1 MNCLK
6 IRNALVFDNR
16 KRGFFR
22 GGFTVSGGR
31 FTDLR
36 EPENGTD
43 MDGAMIIP
51 GLVDIHTHGR
61 GGYDFVSATVP
72 QMKEMKRLY
81 AEKGVT
87 AVVPTIASDTL
98 DNMLSAVSRVRES
111 GFRAVHIEGRYLNP
125 KRRGAHR
132 ADLLAPLSSAEVA
145 LFRERAG
152 NMRLH
157 FTAAFELDDD
167 GSFLDAIRSSGATA
181 GLGHTDA
188 DYGTAM
194 KLAENGVR
202 SFTHLFNAMPPVH
215 HRAGGAAAAGLL
227 SDAYTELICD
237 GFHISKPV
245 VLATYKMFGPERMT
259 IISDSIRCAGLPDGR
274 YESGGLDVILKD
286 GAARLPDGTIAGSCA
301 MLWDCVKKA
310 VEFGIPFEDAV
321 RMASRT
327 PAELL
332 GVKKGVIDC
341 GYDADMLIIDEKMNI
356 TAVIIAGEIYC
367 RP

>member
-6 IRNALVFDNR
+6 IRNALVFDNA

-51 GLVDIHTHGR
+51 GLVDVHTHGR

-111 GFRAVHIEGRYLNP
+111 GFRAVHIEGRYLNL

-132 ADLLAPLSSAEVA
+132 EDLLAPLSSAEVA

-157 FTAAFELDDD
+157 FTAAFELDAD
-167 GSFLDAIRSSGATA
+167 GSFLDAIRSRGATA

-237 GFHISKPV
+237 GFHVSPEMISLAGRVKSPERV
-245 VLATYKMFGPERMT
+245 VLIT
-259 IISDSIRCAGLPDGR
+259 DSMEGTGCPDGD
-274 YESGGLDVILKD
+274 YSIAGNPVILRGGRAYTAD
-286 GAARLPDGTIAGSCA
+286 GAIAGST
-301 MLWDCVKKA
+301 LDLIDGVRNYS
-310 VEFGIPFEDAV
+310 EFRNIPFAGAV
-321 RMASRT
+321 PCATSN
-327 PAELL
+327 P
-332 GVKKGVIDC
+332 
-341 GYDADMLIIDEKMNI
+341 ADMIGFSDTGRIEPGFRADFVVLNPDFSVREVYISGNRI
-356 TAVIIAGEIYC
+356 
-367 RP
+367 

>member
-51 GLVDIHTHGR
+51 GLVDVHTHGR

-132 ADLLAPLSSAEVA
+132 EDLLAPLSSAEVA

-157 FTAAFELDDD
+157 FTAAFELDAD
-167 GSFLDAIRSSGATA
+167 GSFLDAIRSGGATA

-194 KLAENGVR
+194 KLAENGIR

-237 GFHISKPV
+237 GFHVSPEMISLAGRVKSPERV
-245 VLATYKMFGPERMT
+245 VLIT
-259 IISDSIRCAGLPDGR
+259 DSMEGTGCLDGDYSIAGNP
-274 YESGGLDVILKD
+274 VILRGGRAYTAD
-286 GAARLPDGTIAGSCA
+286 GAIAGST
-301 MLWDCVKKA
+301 LDLIDGVRNYS
-310 VEFGIPFEDAV
+310 EFRNIPFAGAV
-321 RMASRT
+321 PCATSN
-327 PAELL
+327 P
-332 GVKKGVIDC
+332 
-341 GYDADMLIIDEKMNI
+341 ADMIGLSDTGRIEPGFRADFVVLNPDFSVREVYISGNRI
-356 TAVIIAGEIYC
+356 
-367 RP
+367 

>member
-51 GLVDIHTHGR
+51 GLVDVHTHGR

-111 GFRAVHIEGRYLNP
+111 GFRAVHIEGRYLNL

-132 ADLLAPLSSAEVA
+132 EDLLAPLSSAEVA
-145 LFRERAG
+145 QFRERAG

-157 FTAAFELDDD
+157 FTAAFELDAD

-237 GFHISKPV
+237 GFHVSPEMISLAGRVKSPERV
-245 VLATYKMFGPERMT
+245 VLIT
-259 IISDSIRCAGLPDGR
+259 DSTEGR
-274 YESGGLDVILKD
+274 SV
-286 GAARLPDGTIAGSCA
+286 
-301 MLWDCVKKA
+301 
-310 VEFGIPFEDAV
+310 
-321 RMASRT
+321 
-327 PAELL
+327 
-332 GVKKGVIDC
+332 
-341 GYDADMLIIDEKMNI
+341 
-356 TAVIIAGEIYC
+356 
-367 RP
+367 